1 MPRKINPNHA
11 KTLSFLT
18 TTMGNYTLKVAE
30 HLDVDA
36 KEALKSLQYLKR
48 KGFIFNCEVN
58 DGKNRKG
65 GKYASAFWMP
75 NAEVRTLTEAE
86 CQRALEIA
94 QGTKDSGHDVL
105 VDHFGAC

>member
-1 MPRKINPNHA
+1 MARKINPNHA
-11 KTLSFLT
+11 KTLAFLT
-18 TTMGNYTLKVAE
+18 ITMGNYTLKVAE
-30 HLDVDA
+30 HLGCDA
-36 KEALKSLQYLKR
+36 KGALKSLQYLKK

-94 QGTKDSGHDVL
+94 QATKDSGHNVL
-105 VDHFGAC
+105 VEYFDAC